1 MLQYLDI
8 KIFIYYRLIIYNR
21 YMGLYVYYILYTTKY
36 IIYVLYMYSNMNKQV
51 YNVLYMSLT
60 KLHNNIL
67 MYMYIQHIMIYV
79 YVTLYI
85 IIT

>member
-1 MLQYLDI
+1 
-8 KIFIYYRLIIYNR
+8 
-21 YMGLYVYYILYTTKY
+21 
-36 IIYVLYMYSNMNKQV
+36 MYSNMNKQV